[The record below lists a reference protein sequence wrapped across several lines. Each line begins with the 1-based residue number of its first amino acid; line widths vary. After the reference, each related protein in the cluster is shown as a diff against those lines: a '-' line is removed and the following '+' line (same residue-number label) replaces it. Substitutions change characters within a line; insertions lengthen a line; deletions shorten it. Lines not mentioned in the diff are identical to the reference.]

1 MERIEDWKTEV
12 SNLYLKCRRQK
23 LKSEFFRSCVSEG
36 LIPNGVK
43 GKFNLAMDVNNQ
55 DFVQSIEE
63 EMDFHSSRI
72 LDLLAPSVALVF
84 IMVYYIYQFQF

>member
-12 SNLYLKCRRQK
+12 SSLYLKCRRQK
-23 LKSEFFRSCVSEG
+23 LKSEFFLSCVSEG
-36 LIPNGVK
+36 FIPNGVK
-43 GKFNLAMDVNNQ
+43 GKFSLAMDVNNQ

-72 LDLLAPSVALVF
+72 LDLLAPSGALVF